1 LAAGGTV
8 SCRVAE
14 VTGGGPG
21 KNHGL
26 NIEIELHGSDL

>member
-1 LAAGGTV
+1 VT
-8 SCRVAE
+8 E
-14 VTGGGPG
+14 ITGGGPG